1 MYKEKIFKALVLAGG
16 SGQRMQASTRKQ
28 YIEINGKPMMVYA
41 LEAFERSFVD
51 EIILV
56 VQAGD
61 EAFCRKEIVEKY
73 GLKKVGK
80 IVAGGSERYH
90 SSATGLQA
98 AQSCD
103 YVLIHDAA
111 RPCLTEEIILRCMD
125 GVIENGASAAG
136 MPVVDTIN
144 VIDESRKVLDT
155 PDRNHLWIA
164 QTPQVF
170 PYKEIC
176 AAHEKLREQES
187 QMTAEER
194 KAITDDVKV
203 AKWFMGIESYMV
215 EGAYENIKVTTPA
228 DLRIAQLFLGR

>member
-1 MYKEKIFKALVLAGG
+1 
-16 SGQRMQASTRKQ
+16 
-28 YIEINGKPMMVYA
+28 
-41 LEAFERSFVD
+41 
-51 EIILV
+51 
-56 VQAGD
+56 
-61 EAFCRKEIVEKY
+61 
-73 GLKKVGK
+73 
-80 IVAGGSERYH
+80 
-90 SSATGLQA
+90 
-98 AQSCD
+98 
-103 YVLIHDAA
+103 
-111 RPCLTEEIILRCMD
+111 MD
-125 GVIENGASAAG
+125 SVIENGACAAG

-176 AAHEKLREQES
+176 TAHEKLREQEPR
-187 QMTAEER
+187 MTAEER

-228 DLRIAQLFLGR
+228 DLRIAQLFLER